1 MCPRCLP
8 QRLFPSSIANLLVQ
22 KHPGLGSSLCSPF
35 HLRECVC
42 GGAWSAYVL
51 PRDKTCSTFSAT
63 KTTKLPTGP
72 ARITVEE
79 KPSVVLRY
87 TLPPCNPANKG
98 LLVAVASHGPTQHS
112 TDRGAGSRTP
122 VFPSVVLSMYPPP
135 RSCGRHLPS
144 LVHSKAKQWSD
155 LTDPRKRASY
165 SGLVLGTL
173 FSPIPKQKGAECG
186 EKSLRKNKKSNRN
199 SY

>member
-1 MCPRCLP
+1 MC
-8 QRLFPSSIANLLVQ
+8 VW
-22 KHPGLGSSLCSPF
+22 
-35 HLRECVC
+35 

-87 TLPPCNPANKG
+87 TLPPCNPSNKG

-122 VFPSVVLSMYPPP
+122 VFSSVVLSMYPPP

-173 FSPIPKQKGAECG
+173 LASRYQTFQCLCVKLCVYWRLPSRAQFGAEFGNYILADLSKQKSQDYG
-186 EKSLRKNKKSNRN
+186 L
-199 SY
+199 